1 MAQGRK
7 YIEKM
12 MEGVTAFDMSSGTLL
27 YKVKSEDITADAT
40 LTAGQSGTHFML
52 KTSGITASLPAATEG
67 AGIVYTFSNTVG
79 GAATADL
86 LITSST
92 AGSSFLGIV
101 GIGTPGNAD
110 AYAAIT
116 GTDFALQSTA
126 AAAADTFTIISTGAK
141 WTVIQSN
148 VSGSTW
154 KFKTKA
160 D

>member
-1 MAQGRK
+1 MALGRR
-7 YIEKM
+7 YIEAM
-12 MEGVTAFDMSSGTLL
+12 MEGVTAFDMSGGTLL
-27 YKVKSEDITADAT
+27 YKNKSETISADAT

-67 AGIVYTFSNTVG
+67 AGIVYSFSNVVS
-79 GAATADL
+79 AATASL
-86 LITSST
+86 CITSST

-101 GIGTPGNAD
+101 GIGTPGNPD
-110 AYAAIT
+110 AYASIM

-126 AAAADTFTIISTGAK
+126 AAAADTFTIISTGTK